1 MSLTDLAALLLGVAG
16 VVVAGALMSAAPAA
30 FEALFRSPLELGW
43 PVGVQEDDDMQ
54 WAWRS
59 EGSQV
64 EQAGSRAEA
73 EAEAEAEAP
82 FEVRP
87 TRIHPR
93 VGRR

>member
-1 MSLTDLAALLLGVAG
+1 MSLTDLAGLLLAVAG
-16 VVVAGALMSAAPAA
+16 VIVAGALMSGAPAA

-54 WAWRS
+54 WSWRS

-64 EQAGSRAEA
+64 EQAESGA